1 MTKILI
7 FDTETTGLPKS
18 YTVNYNVLN
27 LWPYIVQFSYIIY
40 DCQSKRLIKIQ
51 DNIIKVPKEIN
62 ISEECINI
70 HGITNE
76 LSQNQGIP
84 IEVAIKDFM
93 DDIKTVELVVAHN
106 MEFDLNLLKVEIMR
120 KVTENLIDSEKKE
133 INLKYLNVLSKEMNY
148 YCTMQNSIQL
158 CNIKRMNKKGKEYT
172 KFPKL
177 SELHEKLFQIIP
189 HNLHNSL
196 NDVLVCLRCFY
207 KLKYDDDLMNQDN
220 EFQCRMNKLIL

>member
-18 YTVNYNVLN
+18 YTINYNVLN

-40 DCQSKRLIKIQ
+40 DCESKCLIKIK
-51 DNIIKVPKEIN
+51 DNIIQVPKEIN
-62 ISEECINI
+62 ISDECINI

-84 IEVAIKDFM
+84 VEVAIKEFM
-93 DDIKTVELVVAHN
+93 QDLKTVNLVVAHN

-120 KVTENLIDSEKKE
+120 KVSENLIDSEKKE
-133 INLKYLNVLSKEMNY
+133 PYLKYLNVLSKEMNY
-148 YCTMQNSIQL
+148 YCTMQNSFQL
-158 CNIKRMNKKGKEYT
+158 CNIKRMSKKGKEYT

-189 HNLHNSL
+189 NNLHNSL

-207 KLKYDDDLMNQDN
+207 KLKYDDDLINQDK
-220 EFQCRMNKLIL
+220 EFHSRMTKLL

>member
-18 YTVNYNVLN
+18 YTINYNVLN

-40 DCQSKRLIKIQ
+40 DCESKCLIKIK
-51 DNIIKVPKEIN
+51 DNIIQVPKEIN
-62 ISEECINI
+62 ISDECINI

-84 IEVAIKDFM
+84 VEVAIKEFM
-93 DDIKTVELVVAHN
+93 QDLKTVNLVVAHN

-120 KVTENLIDSEKKE
+120 KVSENLIDSEKKE
-133 INLKYLNVLSKEMNY
+133 PYLKYLNVLSKEMNY

-158 CNIKRMNKKGKEYT
+158 CNIKRISKKGKEYT

-189 HNLHNSL
+189 NNLHNSL

-207 KLKYDDDLMNQDN
+207 KLKYDDDLIQQDT
-220 EFQCRMNKLIL
+220 EFHSRMTKLL